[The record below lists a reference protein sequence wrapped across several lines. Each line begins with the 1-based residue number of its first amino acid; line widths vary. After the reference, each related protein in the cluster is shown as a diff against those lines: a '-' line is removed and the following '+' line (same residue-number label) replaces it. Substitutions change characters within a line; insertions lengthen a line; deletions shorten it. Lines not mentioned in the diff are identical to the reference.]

1 MADFKVVLSD
11 PQDGLSYKVEA
22 TGGMAGAFMGKSVGD
37 IISGDALGFPGYQ
50 IAITGATDKTGI
62 PARKDLPGLG
72 RRKILLA
79 NGVGFKPT
87 YHGQRRRMSVR
98 SAEINGDFVQINA
111 KVVEYGEKSLK
122 DYFAPAE
129 EAEAAE

>member
-11 PQDGLSYKVEA
+11 PQEGISYKVEA
-22 TGGMAGAFMGKSVGD
+22 TGGMAGALIGKSVGD
-37 IISGDALGFPGYQ
+37 IIAGDALGFAGYQ

-62 PARKDLPGLG
+62 PARRDLPGLT
-72 RRKILLA
+72 RRKLLLA
-79 NGVGFKPT
+79 NGTGFRPT
-87 YHGQRRRMSVR
+87 YNGQRRRMTIR
-98 SAEINGDFVQINA
+98 GAEINGDFVQINA

-129 EAEAAE
+129 AAAE

>member
-11 PQDGLSYKVEA
+11 PQDGISYKVEA
-22 TGGMAGAFMGKSVGD
+22 TGGMAGAFIGKSVGD
-37 IISGDALGFPGYQ
+37 IISGDALGFAGYQ

-62 PARKDLPGLG
+62 PARRDLPGLG

-79 NGVGFKPT
+79 NGTGFKPT

-122 DYFAPAE
+122 EYFAPAE
-129 EAEAAE
+129 AAE